1 MTLSA
6 IAARYADALAD
17 VVTAPN
23 SAVRS
28 ADTLAELQA
37 FAAALRSS
45 VPLRNALVSPAV
57 PGSRKKAVV
66 GQVGKRL
73 GLSKVSLNL
82 LFVLID
88 HRRIGALQEII
99 QLFEQTLDE
108 RLGFAR
114 AEVLSARELTETQ
127 RTALGTELGRL
138 VGKQIRM
145 QTAVDESLIGGVVA
159 RIRSTVYDGSVRG
172 RLHALERRLAM
183 ERQS

>member
-6 IAARYADALAD
+6 IAARYANALTDA
-17 VVTAPN
+17 VTAPG
-23 SAVRS
+23 SAVR
-28 ADTLAELQA
+28 ATDALAELQA
-37 FAAALRSS
+37 FEAAFRSS
-45 VPLRNALVSPAV
+45 AALRNALVSPAV

-66 GQVGKRL
+66 GRIGKQL
-73 GLSKVSLNL
+73 GLSKISLNF

-88 HRRIGALQEII
+88 HRRIGGLPDII

-114 AEVLSARELTETQ
+114 AEVVSARELTEAQ
-127 RTALGTELGRL
+127 RKALSAQLERL

-145 QTAVDESLIGGVVA
+145 RTAVDESLIGGVVA

-183 ERQS
+183 ERHS